1 MIDNKTVL
9 TLTTENELI
18 LLRKVIDDTFWNDT
32 ENIFCIPV
40 NRLDDNEILKTSN
53 LLGINVG
60 AYNYIICE
68 SDYTT
73 P

>member
-1 MIDNKTVL
+1 MINNKTVL

-18 LLRKVIDDTFWNDT
+18 LIRKVIDDTFWNDT
-32 ENIFCIPV
+32 ENIFCVPV
-40 NRLDDNEILKTSN
+40 NRLDDNEILKVSN
-53 LLGINVG
+53 LLGVNVG
-60 AYNYIICE
+60 EYDYIICE